1 MDDLTVNRGGRPPTA
16 DPRKP
21 WIMLRANSS
30 EREAIE
36 ARFRSSQLPTLSEYL
51 RTMAMEGRVIVRE
64 PVADKQLL
72 LSLSAVGNNY
82 NQSAKRLN
90 ELALSADA
98 VGDPRLA
105 ADIRQTLSDVEGA
118 LAQLQP
124 LIEGL
129 LG

>member
-1 MDDLTVNRGGRPPTA
+1 MDDPKVNRGGRPPTA
-16 DPRKP
+16 DPRKA

-30 EREAIE
+30 ERKTIE
-36 ARFRSSQLPTLSEYL
+36 TRFQSSQLTTLSEYL
-51 RTMAMEGRVIVRE
+51 RTMAMEGKVIVSE
-64 PVADKQLL
+64 PIADKQLL

-105 ADIRQTLSDVEGA
+105 ADIRRTLSGVENA